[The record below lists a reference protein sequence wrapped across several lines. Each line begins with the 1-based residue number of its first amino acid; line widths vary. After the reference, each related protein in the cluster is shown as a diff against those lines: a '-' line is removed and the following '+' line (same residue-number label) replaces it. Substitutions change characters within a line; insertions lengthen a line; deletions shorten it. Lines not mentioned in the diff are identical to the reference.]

1 MEIGFRDGIATVR
14 FDDGKANA
22 LDAGW
27 FTRLD
32 AALDEAEAAGARA
45 LVLAGRDGMFSA
57 GLNLKILPGM
67 SGPEFIA
74 FFGQFSQLVL
84 RLHGFAMPTV
94 AALTGH
100 AIAGGAIL
108 AYACDMRCMTA
119 GPYRLQLN
127 ETAIGMPLPAWMLM
141 VAQTVVPRHLEAR
154 ALLHAE
160 AFSAE
165 AALAENLIDDI
176 EVDAASTVARAER
189 MAQDLAERLSP
200 AAYAATKARLR
211 GPAIRAAL
219 DGLAADL
226 AMLR

>member
-1 MEIGFRDGIATVR
+1 METSFRDGVATVR

-22 LDAGW
+22 LDVGW
-27 FTRLD
+27 FTRLE
-32 AALDEAEAAGARA
+32 AALDEVEAAEARA

-74 FFGQFSQLVL
+74 FFEQFSRLVL
-84 RLHGFAMPTV
+84 RLHGLGLPTV

-141 VAQTVVPRHLEAR
+141 VAQSVVPRHLESQ

-176 EVDAASTVARAER
+176 EVDPASTVARAER
-189 MAQDLAERLSP
+189 MARDLAERLSP

-211 GPAIRAAL
+211 GPLIRAAL

-226 AMLR
+226 ATLR